1 RRRPGAAARAERSGG
16 PAGYPAAAGRDETA
30 RYDRRGGADPY
41 HDGYGRDGYQQERG
55 YDGTAAY
62 ALNQGPD
69 PAYRPGDGF
78 DDLYRGTGLP
88 QDGPRPGA
96 DEDDSALDA
105 AGPRRIGSMSA
116 RVGAAVI
123 AGGAV
128 LGLLVALV
136 DGGQPAQVLG
146 LVGVFV
152 IIATIAAGV
161 LVRSGATYLLI
172 PIPAPAYA
180 IAAVIIGLL
189 RDQVA
194 LSSHTALAVSAAQW
208 AADGFFSMAIATAAA
223 VGMTAVR
230 LAADWVYHRRSA
242 GVPVSVSVG
251 AAARRGHGSRVT
263 RVAAPD
269 PRDRA
274 ARRARPSGPDSSRQE
289 PPNRGSRSGR
299 PGSRPRLGAQDL
311 AHAAVGARMDDHR
324 VGADVAHRGEIRGV
338 RP

>member
-1 RRRPGAAARAERSGG
+1 AARAERPGG
-16 PAGYPAAAGRDETA
+16 PTGYTAAAGRDETA
-30 RYDRRGGADPY
+30 RYDRRGADPY
-41 HDGYGRDGYQQERG
+41 QDGFGRDGNGYQRERG

-69 PAYRPGDGF
+69 PAYRPNGGF
-78 DDLYRGTGLP
+78 DDLYRGAGRV
-88 QDGPRPGA
+88 QDGLFPGT
-96 DEDDSALDA
+96 DEVEDDAALH
-105 AGPRRIGSMSA
+105 GVGSRRIGSMPA
-116 RVGAAVI
+116 WMGAAVI
-123 AGGAV
+123 VGGAL

-136 DGGQPAQVLG
+136 GGGQPAQVLG

-172 PIPAPAYA
+172 PLPAPAFA
-180 IAAVIIGLL
+180 LVAVIIGLL
-189 RDQVA
+189 KDHVA

-208 AADGFFSMAIATAAA
+208 AADGFFSMVIATAAA

-242 GVPVSVSVG
+242 GVPVSVSP
-251 AAARRGHGSRVT
+251 APRRGHGSRGT
-263 RVAAPD
+263 RATVA
-269 PRDRA
+269 PRNRA
-274 ARRARPSGPDSSRQE
+274 ATRARLPGQDSPRQDPPS
-289 PPNRGSRSGR
+289 RGARSDR
-299 PGSRPRLGAQDL
+299 PGNRSRLGAQDL

-324 VGADVAHRGEIRGV
+324 IGPDVPHRGEIRRV